1 MQWLIQTIFL
11 NLSCKIWQVYLSAT
25 LEIYITNTWNLNMIS
40 FRQISSIFANFA
52 LSWKSAFCQMLN
64 AENYTGVEWQ
74 GLHQFK
80 NQRKRKM
87 LLWNLDLHHWSFFS
101 SLPFEW
107 SSGKSGC
114 RECREFRRRMTNS
127 PSVRFN
133 FPKVFLDSLFPN
145 NEPSYYKVTYTFQ
158 ILIRSFCIFGSDCMH
173 FLPC

>member
-11 NLSCKIWQVYLSAT
+11 SLSCKIWQVYLSAT
-25 LEIYITNTWNLNMIS
+25 LEIYITNTWNLYMIS
-40 FRQISSIFANFA
+40 FRQISSTLANIA

-64 AENYTGVEWQ
+64 AENYTVQKSEGE
-74 GLHQFK
+74 K
-80 NQRKRKM
+80 NATLKS
-87 LLWNLDLHHWSFFS
+87 WSVSLVFFS

-114 RECREFRRRMTNS
+114 RECREFRRRMTRS
-127 PSVRFN
+127 LSVRFS
-133 FPKVFLDSLFPN
+133 FPKVFSDSPFPD
-145 NEPSYYKVTYTFQ
+145 NEPSYYKVTYTFE